1 MDAPLL
7 SDPPLALA
15 PFRVEHVGPRYL
27 GWLADEEVMRFTEA
41 RFAPVGQDEG
51 EAYVAAAIAAPSAIL
66 WRIVVD
72 EHQHIGNLRLSWVPD
87 HRRGAIALIIG
98 EKGEWGRGHARRC
111 IALAAD
117 FALSRLG
124 LRKLTAG
131 AYASNRASLR
141 CFEAAGFVEEAR
153 LKDHFTLADGSACD
167 GVLLARFA
175 ASVAL
180 SQ

>member
-1 MDAPLL
+1 MDAPQL

-15 PFRVEHVGPRYL
+15 PFRVEHVGARYL

-41 RFAPVGQDEG
+41 RFARVGQGEG
-51 EAYVAAAIAAPSAIL
+51 EAYVAAAIAAPNAIL

-72 EHQHIGNLRLSWVPD
+72 EDEHIGNLRLSWVPA
-87 HRRGAIALIIG
+87 HRRGTIALIIG
-98 EKGEWGRGHARRC
+98 EKTQWGRGHARRC
-111 IALAAD
+111 VALAAE
-117 FALSRLG
+117 FALGRLG

-131 AYASNRASLR
+131 AYANNRASVR
-141 CFEAAGFVEEAR
+141 CFEAAGFVQEAR
-153 LKDHFTLADGSACD
+153 LKDHFTLADGTACD

-175 ASVAL
+175 ASVAR